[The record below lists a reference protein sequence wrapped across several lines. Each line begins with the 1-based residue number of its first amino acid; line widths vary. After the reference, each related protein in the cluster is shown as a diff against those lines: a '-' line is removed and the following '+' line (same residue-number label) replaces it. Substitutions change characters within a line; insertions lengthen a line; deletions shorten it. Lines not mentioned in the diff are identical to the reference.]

1 MFSGTANKNI
11 LLTIINT
18 YWSKDNIDELAL
30 AKHLTKFVPFDNC
43 EVIITIDECDQKT
56 LRKFNNYLRFGFKII
71 PITGK
76 RAKVGGSRNIGL
88 EHATGKYVMFIDS
101 FNDSVDSGENFT
113 LSNLVDNLNAFL
125 KCISGTVPSDVP
137 RESSVTTSG
146 TTLEE
151 SLGKAS
157 SDVSKTFEPDI
168 IELSNRYN
176 KYYRANVWNN
186 YYRRE
191 FLVKHKVE
199 FIQWQGYE
207 DFMFNFLLYKLGATI
222 VIFNEG
228 PCANTSV
235 NTFEDSSE
243 KLCGDTSNTFEDSSE
258 KLCGDTSN
266 TSELLIYPEMIRV
279 PCKVDHKICYAHVTE
294 NTKYDYGIHTVS
306 KYLDGCNY
314 FKKYLGY
321 VPIEYSYEQLAMN
334 RNSSLAKIIG
344 QVNVTNKQFF
354 KYLFLNIERMLDECA
369 DT

>member
-113 LSNLVDNLNAFL
+113 LSNLVDNLNTFL
-125 KCISGTVPSDVP
+125 KCVSGTVPSDVP
-137 RESSVTTSG
+137 RESSVTTSSDITG
-146 TTLEE
+146 E
-151 SLGKAS
+151 SS
-157 SDVSKTFEPDI
+157 RDVSKTFEPDI

-207 DFMFNFLLYKLGATI
+207 DFMFNFLLYKLDATI
-222 VIFNEG
+222 VIFNERS
-228 PCANTSV
+228 CA

-243 KLCGDTSNTFEDSSE
+243 KLCGDTLNTFEDQ
-258 KLCGDTSN
+258 
-266 TSELLIYPEMIRV
+266 SELLIYPEMIRV
-279 PCKVDHKICYAHVTE
+279 PCKVDHRICYAHVTE
-294 NTKYDYGIHTVS
+294 NTKYDYGIHTAS

-354 KYLFLNIERMLDECA
+354 KYLFLNIERMFDEYPT
-369 DT
+369 DN